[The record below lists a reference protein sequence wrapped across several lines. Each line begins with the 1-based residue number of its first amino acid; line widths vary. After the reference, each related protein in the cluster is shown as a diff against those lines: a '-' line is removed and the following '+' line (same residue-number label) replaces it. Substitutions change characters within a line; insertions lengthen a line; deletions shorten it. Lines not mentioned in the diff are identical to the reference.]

1 MIDLVSA
8 KRDAKLKVHLEEN
21 VSLVKFDRDNRSIDI
36 FLMANG
42 PPEIANELREK
53 LNQWTGKRWIVMLSK
68 SEGDKPIGVMRREAA
83 AAELERL
90 KSDPVVA
97 AALEA
102 FPEAEVTA
110 VRDIEPGEP
119 SEDTGTG

>member
-1 MIDLVSA
+1 
-8 KRDAKLKVHLEEN
+8 
-21 VSLVKFDRDNRSIDI
+21 
-36 FLMANG
+36 
-42 PPEIANELREK
+42 
-53 LNQWTGKRWIVMLSK
+53 MLSK
-68 SEGDKPIGVMRREAA
+68 SEGDKPIGVIRREAA